1 MNWVIFDLDGTLI
14 ESEQVWRDVRHE
26 FVVKHGG
33 RWTDE
38 AQKKMIGMRTEEW
51 ASYIHDDL
59 GVTLAANQIAKEVVD
74 LVKQRLAESMPIIPG
89 AGEALKRLTSRF
101 SLGLATSAA
110 LPVAQMVLTK
120 TGWEKF
126 FAVVVS
132 ADQVTRGKPAPDV
145 YLRTLELLDA
155 DASRTAAVEDSASG
169 IRSAH
174 AAGLAVIAIPNG
186 EFPPDQDA
194 LSLAARALNN
204 ISQLNIDTVEDAL
217 NQRR

>member
-1 MNWVIFDLDGTLI
+1 M
-14 ESEQVWRDVRHE
+14 WRDVRHE

-33 RWTDE
+33 RWQDE

-59 GVTLAANQIAKEVVD
+59 GVTLAANEIAKEVVD

-89 AGEALKRLTSRF
+89 AGEALERLASRF
-101 SLGLATSAA
+101 CLGLATSAA
-110 LPVAQMVLTK
+110 LPVAQMVLKK
-120 TGWEKF
+120 TGWERF

-132 ADQVTRGKPAPDV
+132 ADQVARGKPAPDV
-145 YLRTLELLDA
+145 YLRTLELLEA
-155 DASRTAAVEDSASG
+155 DASRTAAVEDSANG

-174 AAGLAVIAIPNG
+174 AAGLAVVAIPNR

-194 LSLAARALNN
+194 LSLATRVLNSISKLNVDIVDNALK
-204 ISQLNIDTVEDAL
+204 
-217 NQRR
+217 QR